1 MKTDTIQICLDVED
15 DVWNEWCLYHEVP
28 NRTRI
33 HSNTIRIPGTI
44 TRQNACFLQNKKM
57 YGLHGFWIETKT
69 LVRHRYYRSQNITVD
84 LFTHRVYVAD
94 KMVKINPSDFDL
106 LVHFL
111 KHPHQVLSRD
121 ILIDLLE
128 IRKNRV
134 MQDNALSVHIR
145 RIRKA
150 IQNKTLILTV
160 PMVGYMW
167 TSDVTSDK

>member
-28 NRTRI
+28 NRARI
-33 HSNTIRIPGTI
+33 HSNTICILGTI

-69 LVRHRYYRSQNITVD
+69 LVRYRYYCSQNITVD

-94 KMVKINPSDFDL
+94 KMVKLNPSDFDL
-106 LVHFL
+106 LGHFL